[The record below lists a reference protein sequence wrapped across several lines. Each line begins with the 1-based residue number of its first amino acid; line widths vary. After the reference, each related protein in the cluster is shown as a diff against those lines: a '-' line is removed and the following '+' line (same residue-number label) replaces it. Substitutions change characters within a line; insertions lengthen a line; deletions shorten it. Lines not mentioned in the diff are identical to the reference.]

1 MSRIVC
7 LVAFATALSFQ
18 ALPAQDSAMVVSPG
32 RSIRVHLR
40 DGGQTQG
47 TVVAIDSARLRLFIT
62 GADTVSL
69 ARDEVGQI
77 DLYQGM
83 RTSVGK
89 SALTGG
95 LIGAGIGALLGAL
108 SASATEGSLVEYSAG
123 EGALAYG
130 ATFGVLGAGIGALIG
145 TKHRPAWKEAEWPKV
160 ILAPSAARGGG
171 LTIGLSLRL

>member
-1 MSRIVC
+1 MSRSIC
-7 LVAFATALSFQ
+7 LLALALVMAVE
-18 ALPAQDSAMVVSPG
+18 ALPAQDSALVVSPG

-47 TVVAIDSARLRLFIT
+47 TVVAIDSARLRLFVT

-69 ARDEVGQI
+69 ARHEVAGI

-83 RTSVGK
+83 KTSVGK

-95 LIGAGIGALLGAL
+95 LIGAGIGALLGAI
-108 SASATEGSLVEYSAG
+108 SASGTQGTLLEYSAG
-123 EGALAYG
+123 EGAVAYG

-145 TKHRPAWKEAEWPKV
+145 TKHQPRWHSADWPTV
-160 ILAPSAARGGG
+160 ILAPVTARGGG
-171 LTIGLSLRL
+171 LQLGLSMRF